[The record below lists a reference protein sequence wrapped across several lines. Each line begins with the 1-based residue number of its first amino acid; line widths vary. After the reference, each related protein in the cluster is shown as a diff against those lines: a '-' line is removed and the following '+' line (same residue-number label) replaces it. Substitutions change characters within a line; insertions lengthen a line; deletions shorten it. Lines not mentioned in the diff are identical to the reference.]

1 MVRHLVIMLSAILF
15 VSILCHDACAGKNE
29 AESLWEAGSKATE
42 AKRYPDA
49 IRLFER
55 SLTLCGNDID
65 CRWANLNGLGVVY
78 DALDQNDRARSYY
91 EQTLQLSRQRNNP
104 DDLSNDLLN
113 LGTLLYKGLERH
125 QQALPLL
132 EESLT
137 LARRSGKQED
147 TALLLFHIGTVKTT
161 LGRYSEAI
169 RDLQESLGI
178 NRRLKND
185 VGISNALA
193 TLGQAYNMSGNYRQ
207 AAGHYDEAVAIQRRS
222 RLDEDLCSSLNRKG
236 LNEFDLRRIPSAL
249 TTFDE
254 ALKIARRL
262 GDKRQEANILNNIG
276 VVLKDAGQYEQAR
289 NHYQQALA
297 LAQQLGRKG
306 MQAVASNNV
315 GDVYAALGQQ
325 DKALAFYQESLRI
338 NREIGARQ
346 DIATNLNNIA
356 MVYYQTK
363 RYDDAIRWHQQALD
377 LKRGIGN
384 KLDIALGLSNL
395 AAAYLFKGDL
405 ATAERLLDERRQ
417 LQINKS
423 GVHLRHPGLVEI
435 YLQTGR
441 YNQALSLLQQQLP
454 AALAGDQVVAE
465 HEMQTG
471 RALMGRG
478 EYGLAS
484 RHLLKSYQLL
494 EEMRSSVAER
504 GSFLA
509 AGGGGGRF
517 RTYRS
522 LTASV
527 AEQALQND
535 PLVPELRN
543 YGGSNAAAAFYFAEA
558 SKARTLIERV
568 AESGRSSV
576 AASSLPAASREEE
589 QQLRQQLTALDA
601 GREQAVRGGSVS
613 YGQYQQQRQVLH
625 RQLDQLVARL
635 QREFPL
641 YAAINYPRPVAAE
654 QLPLAADE
662 LLLAYA
668 LGEDA
673 GYLFVVRKGGVQR
686 VVRIPLKR
694 AALEEKVKNF
704 LEPLTNRHQQD
715 FSQPQAAELYRL
727 LLSEGLSDV
736 RPTDRLIIVPDGI
749 LGILPFEILALPAHA
764 ATKETSYLG
773 DRYAVSYYQ
782 SASLLALKRTLAVG
796 HPTRSLF
803 ALGNPDFGTAAGNRQ
818 GFRGLSVVPKQY
830 GQPVLFPPLPE
841 TEAEVRRIAAL
852 LGTAIQPPDIL
863 LGSQATEAMLR
874 KSPLG
879 EYRYLHF
886 ATHASLPG
894 MIQEVNEPFIL
905 LSQRDKQGG
914 NDGFL
919 TLSEVLDLKLHAE
932 LVMLSACVT
941 GVGKE
946 VEGEGVANFA
956 RAFQSAGAG
965 SVVVSLWEVAS
976 EPAVEYVTLLYGY
989 LKQGKPHALA
999 LKLAREQM
1007 RKKYPNPFY
1016 WGVFVLH
1023 GEGG

>member
-1 MVRHLVIMLSAILF
+1 MVRRIIIMLSAVLL
-15 VSILCHDACAGKNE
+15 VSVSCHDVYAGKNE
-29 AESLWEAGSKATE
+29 AENLWEAGSKATE

-65 CRWANLNGLGVVY
+65 CRWANFNGLGVVY
-78 DALDQNDRARSYY
+78 DALDQNERARSYY
-91 EQTLQLSRQRNNP
+91 EQTLLLSRQRNNP
-104 DDLSNDLLN
+104 EDLANDLLN
-113 LGTLLYKGLERH
+113 LGTLLYKGLEQH
-125 QQALPLL
+125 QKALPLL
-132 EESLT
+132 EESLK
-137 LARRSGKQED
+137 LYRQVRKDGE
-147 TALLLFHIGTVKTT
+147 TALLLFHIGTVKTV
-161 LGRYSEAI
+161 LGQYPGAI
-169 RDLQESLGI
+169 RDLQESLAI

-185 VGISNALA
+185 AGTSNALA
-193 TLGQAYNMSGNYRQ
+193 TLGQAYNMSGNYSQ
-207 AAGHYDEAVAIQRRS
+207 AAGPYDEAIAIQRRS

-249 TTFDE
+249 TAFDE

-262 GDKRQEANILNNIG
+262 GDTRQEANILNNIG

-289 NHYQQALA
+289 KNYQQALT
-297 LAQQLGRKG
+297 LARQLGRKG
-306 MQAVASNNV
+306 MQAVANNNI

-325 DKALAFYQESLRI
+325 DNALVFYTESLRI
-338 NREIGARQ
+338 NREIGARKE
-346 DIATNLNNIA
+346 IATNLNNIA
-356 MVYYQTK
+356 MVYYQAR
-363 RYDDAIRWHQQALD
+363 RYDEAINWHQQALD
-377 LKRGIGN
+377 LKRSIGN

-405 ATAERLLDERRQ
+405 TTAERLLDERRL

-441 YNQALSLLQQQLP
+441 YDQALSLLQQQMP
-454 AALAGDQVVAE
+454 ATLAGDQVVAE

-478 EYGLAS
+478 DYAGAS

-494 EEMRSSVAER
+494 EELRSSVVER
-504 GSFLA
+504 GTFLT

-517 RTYRS
+517 RTYRA

-527 AEQALQND
+527 AEQALRGDQV
-535 PLVPELRN
+535 VPELRN
-543 YGGSNAAAAFYFAEA
+543 YGSNSAAAAFYFAEA
-558 SKARTLIERV
+558 SKARSLIERV
-568 AESGRSSV
+568 AENGRSSV
-576 AASSLPAASREEE
+576 AASGLPAAVREEE
-589 QQLRQQLTALDA
+589 QQLRQQLVALEA
-601 GREQAVRGGSVS
+601 GRDKAVRGGTAMYS
-613 YGQYQQQRQVLH
+613 QYQQQRKILH
-625 RQLDQLVARL
+625 QQLDQLAARL
-635 QREFPL
+635 QRDYPV

-654 QLPLAADE
+654 QLPLAANE

-673 GYLFVVRKGGVQR
+673 SYLFVVRKGGVQR

-694 AALEEKVKNF
+694 SVLEDKVKNF

-715 FSQPQAAELYRL
+715 FSQQQAAELYQL
-727 LLSEGLSDV
+727 LLAEGLSDV
-736 RPTDRLIIVPDGI
+736 RATDRLIIVPDGI
-749 LGILPFEILALPAHA
+749 LGTLPFEILSKPADSSTKA
-764 ATKETSYLG
+764 ASYLG
-773 DRYAVSYYQ
+773 DRYVVSYYQ
-782 SASLLALKRTLAVG
+782 SASLLALKRTLPG
-796 HPTRSLF
+796 GQPIRTLF
-803 ALGNPDFGTAAGNRQ
+803 ALGNPDFGSTAGIQQ

-841 TEAEVRRIAAL
+841 TETEVRRIAAL

-863 LGSQATEAMLR
+863 LGAQASEAML
-874 KSPLG
+874 KQSPLG
-879 EYRYLHF
+879 TYRYLHF

-905 LSQRDKQGG
+905 LSQRDKRSGS
-914 NDGFL
+914 DGFL
-919 TLSEVLDLKLHAE
+919 TLSEVLDLKLNAE

-946 VEGEGVANFA
+946 IEGEGVANFA

-976 EPAVEYVTLLYGY
+976 EPAVEYVTLFYSY
-989 LKQGKPHALA
+989 LKQGKPHAQA

-1023 GEGG
+1023 GEG